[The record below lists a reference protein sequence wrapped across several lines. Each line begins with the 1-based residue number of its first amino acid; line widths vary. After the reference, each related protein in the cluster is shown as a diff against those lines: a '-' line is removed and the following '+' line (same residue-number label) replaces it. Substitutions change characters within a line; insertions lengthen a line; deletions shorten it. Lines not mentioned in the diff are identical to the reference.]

1 MDDFAENAE
10 MLRGLSE
17 YSVDVFHSFLLY
29 AVFEF
34 DLISTTREFLVC
46 KAIFIEKVK
55 NEKKVCVDPH
65 DQIMAQ
71 AVPPTSPTMTMTTII
86 IMFLALPLPQ
96 GDKASLSLSF
106 IYT

>member
-1 MDDFAENAE
+1 MDGGYGWAFIPSWMILHAENAE

-34 DLISTTREFLVC
+34 DLISTTGEFLVC
-46 KAIFIEKVK
+46 KAIFIERVK
-55 NEKKVCVDPH
+55 NEKKVCVHPH

-71 AVPPTSPTMTMTTII
+71 AVPPVP
-86 IMFLALPLPQ
+86 P
-96 GDKASLSLSF
+96 
-106 IYT
+106 

>member
-55 NEKKVCVDPH
+55 NEKKVCVHPH
-65 DQIMAQ
+65 DQIMAHAVHHQ
-71 AVPPTSPTMTMTTII
+71 SPVPP
-86 IMFLALPLPQ
+86 
-96 GDKASLSLSF
+96 
-106 IYT
+106 

>member
-34 DLISTTREFLVC
+34 DLNIYIRGVFVC

-55 NEKKVCVDPH
+55 N
-65 DQIMAQ
+65 
-71 AVPPTSPTMTMTTII
+71 
-86 IMFLALPLPQ
+86 
-96 GDKASLSLSF
+96 
-106 IYT
+106 

>member
-46 KAIFIEKVK
+46 KAKSKTRKRYVSILMTKQWHMQSHQ
-55 NEKKVCVDPH
+55 P
-65 DQIMAQ
+65 
-71 AVPPTSPTMTMTTII
+71 VPPV
-86 IMFLALPLPQ
+86 LP
-96 GDKASLSLSF
+96 
-106 IYT
+106 

>member
-34 DLISTTREFLVC
+34 DLITTTGEFLVC
-46 KAIFIEKVK
+46 KAIFIERVK
-55 NEKKVCVDPH
+55 N
-65 DQIMAQ
+65 
-71 AVPPTSPTMTMTTII
+71 
-86 IMFLALPLPQ
+86 
-96 GDKASLSLSF
+96 
-106 IYT
+106 